1 MKILKIILVMSLF
14 SFFGYADERKQYKEL
29 NMISDMNN
37 LQARL
42 ERSFYNAL
50 YFEDFSK
57 QKLIDIQVKE
67 MVSKFSEYSNEHPT
81 FNYCFYASQELLKMW
96 EVKKNILNTELN
108 KNTAKEMFKH
118 QENISQF
125 KMYCINNIISTL

>member
-1 MKILKIILVMSLF
+1 MSLF
-14 SFFGYADERKQYKEL
+14 SFSAYADEKRLYKEL

-57 QKLIDIQVKE
+57 QKLIDIQVKKI
-67 MVSKFSEYSNEHPT
+67 VSKFSEYSNEHPT

-108 KNTAKEMFKH
+108 KKTAKEMFKY
-118 QENISQF
+118 QEKISEF
-125 KMYCINNIISTL
+125 KMYCINNIISIL

>member
-1 MKILKIILVMSLF
+1 MSLF
-14 SFFGYADERKQYKEL
+14 SCFGYADEKKLYKEL

-50 YFEDFSK
+50 YFEDFSE
-57 QKLIDIQVKE
+57 QKFIDEQLKE
-67 MVSKFSEYSNEHPT
+67 MVSKFSEYSNENPT
-81 FNYCFYASQELLKMW
+81 FNYCFYSSQELLRMW

-118 QENISQF
+118 QEKINEF
-125 KMYCINNIISTL
+125 KMYCMNNIISSL